1 MMSVFQEIFHTVKG
15 AVLELPAL
23 EVTSLII
30 LLTCC
35 LLFRFTRTGL
45 VAAYIFVYRWGWIFF
60 MEQSQEVLVGY
71 LIFGCIVG
79 ILTVIGMLR
88 TPS

>member
-1 MMSVFQEIFHTVKG
+1 MNTLVELFHT
-15 AVLELPAL
+15 ASAAQLELPAL
-23 EVTSLII
+23 EVTILVI

-35 LLFRFTRTGL
+35 LLFRFTKTGL
-45 VAAYIFVYRWGWIFF
+45 IVAYIFVYRWGWIFF
-60 MEQSQEVLVGY
+60 VEQPQEVLVGY
-71 LIFGCIVG
+71 LIFGCFVG